1 MDAALEPRAE
11 TDFSGVYEKV
21 VGVLEE
27 GVAVFDGDGLLLT
40 CNPAAERLLELELSQ
55 LKGQKLTGPQRYLV
69 DENGAA
75 LIPDHPVY
83 TCFHSGQAEAFVLGL
98 HKPSGAFS
106 WLRVNA
112 QPLEQSG
119 VVSYVAV
126 SFVDITEQRETQ
138 QRLEREAFF
147 RATLIEVVTES
158 LHQGLDERFYQR
170 LLACAVR
177 AIPGAQAG
185 SLLLFAEGRYEFT
198 AAVGYDLPA
207 LQQTYLLPEEMYRGD
222 DAYKLV
228 LAYGFDNANVA
239 EERRRVI
246 ESVGRA
252 DEIQVCMS
260 IPVVLNGQAVA
271 YFSLDNFQ
279 TKDAFSREA
288 TEMGHIFAQQT
299 AALWQ
304 RFRLEAATER
314 LAFYD
319 VVTNLPN
326 RRLFYDRLAQALAQ
340 RRKGEALAVMFLDLD
355 DFKNVNDTFGHDA
368 GDVLLQSIA
377 QRLAGVVRHGDT
389 LARWGGDEFVLAV
402 QLNGTKNNVAADDCA
417 VDNFVADNCAED
429 NCAKDNCAADAAAVA
444 DKLLEVLA
452 EPFLVSGRALQVEG
466 SIGIDLLY
474 AQPKSADELVKHA
487 DIALYRAKALGKNS
501 YQFFTPE
508 LQRHLQARL
517 ELERDLRGAL
527 QRHEL
532 TLDYQPRFDLETG
545 AVTSAEALVR
555 WRRPEHAPVSPAEFI
570 PVAEA
575 TGLILPLGDQV
586 LSMAVQQAKLWQDAG
601 NAWRVAVN
609 VSAKQLACSDFAG
622 NVQKELAAHALDPG
636 CLELEITES
645 AAVKDLDETA
655 AQLRELRHLGVR
667 VALDDFGTAY
677 SSLTQLKRLPLD
689 VLKIDQA
696 FIRDLAS
703 QPEVAESGTAAETC
717 GAEIVK
723 TVIALGRSLGLVVV
737 AEGVETRAQLE
748 LLRSLGCHE
757 VQGYYLARPQSAA
770 ALASTFQTQD
780 REPNVFTQPAEHCIK
795 L

>member
-228 LAYGFDNANVA
+228 LAYGFDNTNVA

-429 NCAKDNCAADAAAVA
+429 NCAKDKCAKDYLCRRRCRGCRQA
-444 DKLLEVLA
+444 
-452 EPFLVSGRALQVEG
+452 FG
-466 SIGIDLLY
+466 S
-474 AQPKSADELVKHA
+474 A
-487 DIALYRAKALGKNS
+487 
-501 YQFFTPE
+501 
-508 LQRHLQARL
+508 
-517 ELERDLRGAL
+517 RGAL
-527 QRHEL
+527 FGLR
-532 TLDYQPRFDLETG
+532 PRTP
-545 AVTSAEALVR
+545 SR
-555 WRRPEHAPVSPAEFI
+555 
-570 PVAEA
+570 
-575 TGLILPLGDQV
+575 
-586 LSMAVQQAKLWQDAG
+586 
-601 NAWRVAVN
+601 
-609 VSAKQLACSDFAG
+609 
-622 NVQKELAAHALDPG
+622 
-636 CLELEITES
+636 
-645 AAVKDLDETA
+645 
-655 AQLRELRHLGVR
+655 GV
-667 VALDDFGTAY
+667 Y
-677 SSLTQLKRLPLD
+677 
-689 VLKIDQA
+689 
-696 FIRDLAS
+696 RD
-703 QPEVAESGTAAETC
+703 
-717 GAEIVK
+717 
-723 TVIALGRSLGLVVV
+723 
-737 AEGVETRAQLE
+737 
-748 LLRSLGCHE
+748 
-757 VQGYYLARPQSAA
+757 
-770 ALASTFQTQD
+770 
-780 REPNVFTQPAEHCIK
+780 
-795 L
+795 

>member
-1 MDAALEPRAE
+1 MNAPLELQAE

-27 GVAVFDGDGLLLT
+27 GVAVFDADGRLLT
-40 CNPAAERLLELELSQ
+40 CNPAAERLLELELTQ

-69 DENGAA
+69 DENGVA
-75 LIPDHPVY
+75 LAFPGHPVY
-83 TCFHSGQAEAFVLGL
+83 TCFQSGQAEAFVLGL

-112 QPLEQSG
+112 QPLEQGG
-119 VVSYVAV
+119 VVTYVAV
-126 SFVDITEQRETQ
+126 SFTDITEQRETQ

-170 LLACAVR
+170 LLECAVR

-185 SLLLFAEGRYEFT
+185 SLLLLEEGCYKFT

-207 LQQTYLLPEEMYRGD
+207 LQQTYLLPEELYEENEAR
-222 DAYKLV
+222 KLLLV
-228 LAYGFDNANVA
+228 YGFDNTNVA
-239 EERRRVI
+239 EARRSVINEAGRVHDI
-246 ESVGRA
+246 K
-252 DEIQVCMS
+252 VCMS

-279 TKDAFSREA
+279 TRDAFSREA
-288 TEMGHIFAQQT
+288 TEMGRIFAQQT

-368 GDVLLQSIA
+368 GDALLQSIA
-377 QRLAGVVRHGDT
+377 QRLASVVRHGDT
-389 LARWGGDEFVLAV
+389 LARWGGDEFVLVV
-402 QLNGTKNNVAADDCA
+402 QLSCK
-417 VDNFVADNCAED
+417 E
-429 NCAKDNCAADAAAVA
+429 DAAAIA
-444 DKLLEVLA
+444 DKLLEVLK
-452 EPFLVSGRALQVEG
+452 EPFSVTGRTLQVEG
-466 SIGIDLLY
+466 SIGIDLLST
-474 AQPKSADELVKHA
+474 PLKSAEELVKHA
-487 DIALYRAKALGKNS
+487 DIALYHAKALGKNS

-508 LQRHLQARL
+508 LQRRLQARL
-517 ELERDLRGAL
+517 ELEHDLRGAL
-527 QRHEL
+527 HRHEL
-532 TLDYQPRFDLETG
+532 TLDYQPRFDLATG

-555 WRRPEHAPVSPAEFI
+555 WLHPEHGPVSPAKFI

-575 TGLILPLGDQV
+575 TGLILPLGEQV
-586 LSMAVQQAKLWQDAG
+586 LSMAVEQAKAWQDAG
-601 NAWRVAVN
+601 SPWRVAVN

-622 NVQKELAAHALDPG
+622 NVQKELTAHALDPDR
-636 CLELEITES
+636 LELELTES

-655 AQLRELRHLGVR
+655 AQLLKLRRLGVR

-696 FIRDLAS
+696 FVRDLVA
-703 QPEVAESGTAAETC
+703 QPDAGQLAEAESETATSEAC

-748 LLRSLGCHE
+748 LLRDLGCQE
-757 VQGYYLARPQSAA
+757 IQGYYLARPQPAA
-770 ALASTFQTQD
+770 ALAATFQTQNGKP
-780 REPNVFTQPAEHCIK
+780 R
-795 L
+795 LG

>member
-1 MDAALEPRAE
+1 M
-11 TDFSGVYEKV
+11 
-21 VGVLEE
+21 
-27 GVAVFDGDGLLLT
+27 
-40 CNPAAERLLELELSQ
+40 
-55 LKGQKLTGPQRYLV
+55 
-69 DENGAA
+69 
-75 LIPDHPVY
+75 
-83 TCFHSGQAEAFVLGL
+83 
-98 HKPSGAFS
+98 
-106 WLRVNA
+106 
-112 QPLEQSG
+112 
-119 VVSYVAV
+119 
-126 SFVDITEQRETQ
+126 
-138 QRLEREAFF
+138 
-147 RATLIEVVTES
+147 
-158 LHQGLDERFYQR
+158 
-170 LLACAVR
+170 
-177 AIPGAQAG
+177 
-185 SLLLFAEGRYEFT
+185 
-198 AAVGYDLPA
+198 
-207 LQQTYLLPEEMYRGD
+207 
-222 DAYKLV
+222 
-228 LAYGFDNANVA
+228 
-239 EERRRVI
+239 
-246 ESVGRA
+246 
-252 DEIQVCMS
+252 
-260 IPVVLNGQAVA
+260 
-271 YFSLDNFQ
+271 
-279 TKDAFSREA
+279 
-288 TEMGHIFAQQT
+288 
-299 AALWQ
+299 
-304 RFRLEAATER
+304 
-314 LAFYD
+314 
-319 VVTNLPN
+319 
-326 RRLFYDRLAQALAQ
+326 
-340 RRKGEALAVMFLDLD
+340 
-355 DFKNVNDTFGHDA
+355 
-368 GDVLLQSIA
+368 
-377 QRLAGVVRHGDT
+377 
-389 LARWGGDEFVLAV
+389 
-402 QLNGTKNNVAADDCA
+402 
-417 VDNFVADNCAED
+417 
-429 NCAKDNCAADAAAVA
+429 
-444 DKLLEVLA
+444 
-452 EPFLVSGRALQVEG
+452 VSGRALQVEG

-555 WRRPEHAPVSPAEFI
+555 WRRPEHGPVSPAEFI

-645 AAVKDLDETA
+645 AAVENLGDTA

-780 REPNVFTQPAEHCIK
+780 GEPNVFTQPAEHCIK

>member
-1 MDAALEPRAE
+1 MNSPLERQAE
-11 TDFSGVYEKV
+11 TDFSGVYETIV
-21 VGVLEE
+21 RVLEE
-27 GVAVFDGDGLLLT
+27 GVAVFNADGRLLT
-40 CNPAAERLLELELSQ
+40 CNPAAERLLELELGQ
-55 LKGQKLTGPQRYLV
+55 LKGQRLIGPQRYLV
-69 DENGAA
+69 DEDGAA
-75 LIPDHPVY
+75 LTAPNHPLY
-83 TCFHSGQAEAFVLGL
+83 TCFQSGQAETFVLGL

-106 WLRVNA
+106 WLRVNV
-112 QPLEQSG
+112 QPIEQGGG
-119 VVSYVAV
+119 VIYVAV
-126 SFVDITEQRETQ
+126 SFIDVTEQRETQ
-138 QRLEREAFF
+138 RRLEREAFF

-185 SLLLFAEGRYEFT
+185 SLLLFDEGRYKFT
-198 AAVGYDLPA
+198 AAVGYDLSA
-207 LQQTYLLPEEMYRGD
+207 LQQTYLLPEELYEEN
-222 DAYKLV
+222 DARKLLLV
-228 LAYGFDNANVA
+228 YGFDNTNVA
-239 EERRRVI
+239 EERRSVIDNAGRVHDI
-246 ESVGRA
+246 K
-252 DEIQVCMS
+252 VCMS

-271 YFSLDNFQ
+271 YFSLDNFE

-340 RRKGEALAVMFLDLD
+340 RREGETLAVMFLDLD

-368 GDVLLQSIA
+368 GDVLLQSVA
-377 QRLAGVVRHGDT
+377 QRLASVVRHGDT

-402 QLNGTKNNVAADDCA
+402 RLSCA
-417 VDNFVADNCAED
+417 H
-429 NCAKDNCAADAAAVA
+429 DAAAVA
-444 DKLLEVLA
+444 DKLLEVLR
-452 EPFLVSGRALQVEG
+452 EPFSAFDRTLQVEG
-466 SIGIDLLY
+466 SIGIDLLG
-474 AQPKSADELVKHA
+474 AQPKSAEELVKYA
-487 DIALYRAKALGKNS
+487 DIALYHAKALGKNS

-508 LQRHLQARL
+508 LQRRLQARL

-527 QRHEL
+527 HRREL
-532 TLDYQPRFDLETG
+532 TLDYQPRFELATG
-545 AVTSAEALVR
+545 AVTSVEALVR
-555 WRRPEHAPVSPAEFI
+555 WQHPEHGPVSPADFI

-586 LSMAVQQAKLWQDAG
+586 LSMAVQQAKVWEAAG
-601 NAWRVAVN
+601 YPWRVAVN
-609 VSAKQLACSDFAG
+609 VSAKQLACPDFVDK
-622 NVQKELAAHALDPG
+622 VQAALTRHRLDPG
-636 CLELEITES
+636 RLELELTES
-645 AAVKDLDETA
+645 AAVKDFDDTS
-655 AQLRELRHLGVR
+655 AQLGNLRHLGVR

-696 FIRDLAS
+696 FVRDLTQS
-703 QPEVAESGTAAETC
+703 KVDQPKVAQSKVKRSKVGFDATRSAAEPAAKVAETIAAEAC

-748 LLRSLGCHE
+748 LLRDLGCQE
-757 VQGYYLARPQSAA
+757 VQGYYLARPQVAA
-770 ALASTFQTQD
+770 ALASTFQTQGS
-780 REPNVFTQPAEHCIK
+780 RPKK
-795 L
+795 LA

>member
-1 MDAALEPRAE
+1 MDAALEPRTE

-69 DENGAA
+69 DENGVA
-75 LIPDHPVY
+75 LIPEHPVY

-119 VVSYVAV
+119 VVSHVAV

-228 LAYGFDNANVA
+228 LAYGFDNTNVA

-417 VDNFVADNCAED
+417 VDNFVADNCA
-429 NCAKDNCAADAAAVA
+429 KDNCAADAAAVA

-555 WRRPEHAPVSPAEFI
+555 WRRPEHGPVSPAEFI

-645 AAVKDLDETA
+645 AAVENLGDTA

-703 QPEVAESGTAAETC
+703 QPEAAESGTAAETC

-757 VQGYYLARPQSAA
+757 VQGYYLARPQPAA
-770 ALASTFQTQD
+770 ALASTFQTQAG
-780 REPNVFTQPAEHCIK
+780 EPNVFTQPAEHCIK